1 MKEVLEYSEEELRNL
16 NIEELE
22 ELLRLAENEERLWD
36 TKQMTEKILMNSFN
50 QK

>member
-1 MKEVLEYSEEELRNL
+1 MKDVLEYTEEELKNL
-16 NIEELE
+16 SCEELE
-22 ELLRLAENEERLWD
+22 ELIRLAENGERLWD